1 MTDKQNE
8 AETIYRLGTIILDRL
23 LNQELVDEDQYDR
36 LRIMLAENLQ
46 APFGQL
52 ESEDRLWKKES

>member
-8 AETIYRLGTIILDRL
+8 AETIYRLGSIILNRL

-36 LRIMLAENLQ
+36 LR
-46 APFGQL
+46 
-52 ESEDRLWKKES
+52 